1 MSPQEQVGA
10 GRGAPPAPRTGS
22 EQGPGS
28 QRNQGGAEAPPA
40 PAEHGALGSGAP
52 RPAPVTFCSPPSARA
67 RGGGRRGGGQ
77 AAPLGPGP
85 ECSGGGAELPP
96 APYPSL
102 PARPDLAYIYIIYI
116 K

>member
-1 MSPQEQVGA
+1 MGSASSPQQPPTAPTPAALRPRSPSVSPQEQVGA

-67 RGGGRRGGGQ
+67 RGGGRRAGG
-77 AAPLGPGP
+77 
-85 ECSGGGAELPP
+85 
-96 APYPSL
+96 
-102 PARPDLAYIYIIYI
+102 PARPRPGVQRGRC
-116 K
+116 